1 MDGKTEKWSKW
12 IILVACIIAV
22 AGGGVYYFGIQNS
35 FIPNGEDLWR
45 IQSWYTILHYGQRY
59 VHENVILDAITYFSV
74 RIGGMSYFS
83 LRIYFT
89 ICYVIILALS
99 LFLSISKK
107 KNRNTL
113 WYMIPLWAFF
123 MVFVHTLKTGVPL
136 SVGKVD
142 DSGLMNQ
149 LPQNYHIASSIFAL
163 LCMTLL
169 QLLLQTSKKSNKIT
183 IGILSLIVFVYA
195 ATHTDLVFYT
205 IFILPGILV
214 TGLHAMQHDKARKYV
229 LPLLSAGAG
238 VLLVTSLLPENMKAL
253 WWSKD
258 PASMYGEIYGATNW
272 FNVDDLVQNLIRY
285 IKMVLELFN
294 IEITNRPVVSLYS
307 VLFAVRVLFVIMGY
321 VIITKIVS
329 YSIRGKAEEFGYTV
343 IDEILAWAYVILSGA
358 FLFTGLGM
366 KEDGITRYFSALIP
380 ILTILLCRHLG
391 QIFQRIMPLCSRM
404 KFKRF
409 YFVGIV
415 ATLCVCVAEPL
426 WTYDAEDQYEADC
439 RAAIEQIKEWDDG
452 KGEMYV
458 VAPIW
463 IAARLSAVAEGEILF
478 ANNEQYLRA
487 IYGADAAA
495 KYVIIDWEERWF
507 KIGVDDLVGHSYEE
521 MCENYKVPV
530 REVELD
536 SFYVF
541 EFAEE

>member
-1 MDGKTEKWSKW
+1 MKVEKYSKW
-12 IILVACIIAV
+12 LILAACIV
-22 AGGGVYYFGIQNS
+22 VLAGGGFYYFEIQNS

-45 IQSWYTILHYGQRY
+45 IQSWYTILHYGQGY

-83 LRIYFT
+83 LRVYFT
-89 ICYVIILALS
+89 ICYIIIMLFS

-123 MVFVHTLKTGVPL
+123 MVFVHTLKTGDPL

-163 LCMTLL
+163 LCMILL
-169 QLLLQTSKKSNKIT
+169 QFFLQSDKKRNKIM
-183 IGILSLIVFVYA
+183 IGVLNLIVFVYG

-205 IFILPGILV
+205 IFVIPGIFV
-214 TGLHAMQHDKARKYV
+214 TGLHAMRHEKARKYV
-229 LPLLSAGAG
+229 LPLLLSGAA
-238 VLLVTSLLPENMKAL
+238 VLLVTSLLPEDMKAL

-258 PASMYGEIYGATNW
+258 SVSMYGEIYGATNW
-272 FNVDDLVQNLIRY
+272 FDVDDLADNLVRY
-285 IKMVLELFN
+285 IHMVLELFN

-321 VIITKIVS
+321 LIISKIVS

-358 FLFTGLGM
+358 FLFTGLAM

-380 ILTILLCRHLG
+380 ILTILLCRHVG
-391 QIFQRIMPLCSRM
+391 DMVQRIIPLCSQMRY
-404 KFKRF
+404 KRF
-409 YFVGIV
+409 YFAGIV
-415 ATLCVCVAEPL
+415 VALCVCMAEPL

-439 RAAIEQIKEWDDG
+439 HAAIEYIKEWDDG

-458 VAPIW
+458 IAPIW
-463 IAARLSAVAEGEILF
+463 LAARLSAVAEGEILF
-478 ANNEQYLRA
+478 ANNEQYLRT
-487 IYGADAAA
+487 IYGVDATA

-530 REVELD
+530 REVKLD